1 MNGAGDRRLP
11 STGAATATVAAAGCR
26 LLHRPPPSEL
36 LEAFLPVGAFGRIWR
51 RDVGEDVRYFDLGI
65 GFLRRRS
72 LRFFCFSFSVRE
84 TEEEKEVLGSSYFV
98 DGFGLQPKFNIFF
111 PNLNFILVL
120 CYIFLKISPPAAATR
135 STIPT
140 PFSSTRRSPV
150 NSPNPR
156 RPPPPPPPSS
166 PPPPPSSPPFS
177 TLPLPF
183 PSTHF
188 PISPPS
194 SWPSISNHNNKSL
207 PSPAAAANQISPSSA
222 AAHHQYLPSPPHA
235 PEPNGR
241 DQNSRVIRNSKKRS
255 RASRRAPTTVLTTD
269 TSNFRAMVQEFTGI
283 PAPPF
288 SSSPFPRTRFDL
300 FGSST
305 AAPHQPPYL
314 RRPFPQKLIIPP
326 TQQQSPLLPLP
337 PASYNNNSS
346 SSLFAG
352 GGAQHSSLLSSLLQ
366 SSSPKYP
373 RDPLQIPSTAPPPK
387 VNDDFISA
395 DLAGGLPGLVSS
407 EHGQLAAD
415 PGSWR
420 GPPGV
425 SDDQLR
431 AITGDQHRRR
441 SSNGGEPSDNG
452 ETNFRASNFNGGDKE
467 PNNEGQYGQRGS
479 FYKLPEV
486 LPKEWPGSR
495 TQTVHRHS
503 RRSTVTVVTVGMA
516 EGTVHRP

>member
-1 MNGAGDRRLP
+1 MDSSNNSGSIQSSSGGDEEYDSYSLFLSKTIAGQL
-11 STGAATATVAAAGCR
+11 S
-26 LLHRPPPSEL
+26 
-36 LEAFLPVGAFGRIWR
+36 
-51 RDVGEDVRYFDLGI
+51 
-65 GFLRRRS
+65 
-72 LRFFCFSFSVRE
+72 
-84 TEEEKEVLGSSYFV
+84 
-98 DGFGLQPKFNIFF
+98 Q
-111 PNLNFILVL
+111 
-120 CYIFLKISPPAAATR
+120 
-135 STIPT
+135 
-140 PFSSTRRSPV
+140 
-150 NSPNPR
+150 
-156 RPPPPPPPSS
+156 PPPPPASSSALFTPSS
-166 PPPPPSSPPFS
+166 AFLSSFFDPSTPFS
-177 TLPLPF
+177 LDPLPDF
-183 PSTHF
+183 
-188 PISPPS
+188 PPS
-194 SWPSISNHNNKSL
+194 SWPSISSSNNNNNKSL
-207 PSPAAAANQISPSSA
+207 PSPAAAAAAHQINPSSA
-222 AAHHQYLPSPPHA
+222 AAHHQYLPSPP
-235 PEPNGR
+235 EPNGK

-441 SSNGGEPSDNG
+441 SSNDGEPSDNG

-467 PNNEGQYGQRGS
+467 PNNEGMTEPWVCS
-479 FYKLPEV
+479 SDLK
-486 LPKEWPGSR
+486 
-495 TQTVHRHS
+495 
-503 RRSTVTVVTVGMA
+503 
-516 EGTVHRP
+516 